1 MLYGIFQIWADHML
15 TKQKH
20 RRQPTFLPKIQQL
33 TTVCR
38 LLCKRGE
45 YAQGLGLAELT
56 PNMLAQQAAKHART
70 VFQAARAAQCQ
81 LDTDALRIIMA
92 RCLLD
97 GTPASLRYCSQ
108 VYVGR
113 LATELTVYLD
123 LCGPLARV
131 MPRDHR
137 QRGHHAVFLL
147 NHEGYMLP

>member
-20 RRQPTFLPKIQQL
+20 QRRQTWLPKSQQL

-45 YAQGLGLAELT
+45 YAQALGLAELM

-70 VFQAARAAQCQ
+70 VFEAARAAHCQ

-92 RCLLD
+92 RCLLG
-97 GTPASLRYCSQ
+97 GTPASLRCCSQ

-113 LATELTVYLD
+113 LATKCIVYLRGHLQLLSHLTV
-123 LCGPLARV
+123 GKEIT
-131 MPRDHR
+131 M
-137 QRGHHAVFLL
+137 L
-147 NHEGYMLP
+147 NRE